1 MYIRI
6 YKDGTQISEGT
17 GLTPISIGPLN
28 ATNSEESAAVEIVIK
43 ADTGYTTVGNTTVS
57 FEGASAAKWSICNTA
72 AGTYAS
78 TLTIATPITD
88 VGKSVFI
95 KAKATPDEAPA
106 NDTTVDI
113 KVAAV
118 VSIV

>member
-1 MYIRI
+1 MYIHLF
-6 YKDGTQISEGT
+6 KDGAQISEGT
-17 GLTPISIGPLN
+17 GLAPISIGPLN

-57 FEGASAAKWSICNTA
+57 FEGTSAAKWSISNAA
-72 AGTYAS
+72 AGTYTS
-78 TLTIATPITD
+78 TLTITTPITNA
-88 VGKSVFI
+88 GKSVWI

-106 NDTTVDI
+106 NDTSVDI

-118 VSIV
+118 VGVV